1 MQEKSVSNLLLKIR
15 DLEEQLS
22 EANQFIQAIQEGEV
36 DAFAIRKNNT
46 PEIYTLQSGD
56 YAYRVLIEKFG
67 EGALNLTEEGL
78 IVYCNTYFFELLGL
92 PYEKVIGSYIF
103 EFVAAGSQQTFRDL
117 FSSSLAG
124 NSKGEIIFSID
135 GRSIPVYVSLTSLQ
149 PNLPTVGMI
158 ITDLTEKKRHEEVIA
173 HYNLQ
178 LAAKNQELENQNGE
192 LASFTYV
199 ASHDLQEPLRKIQT
213 FSSRILE
220 KEEERFSAEGRD
232 YFVRMRSA
240 ASRMQKLIEALLSYS
255 RTSTSRLAS
264 RPTDLNSVVE
274 EVRKNLLDDLHGK
287 DFLLESTKLPVLNLV
302 PLQFHQLLVNL
313 VANSI
318 KYSKPGLPAHIKISA
333 NLLATPSDLRI
344 VPPDILPVGE
354 QASDMDEQQPG
365 KYWKIDIEDNG
376 IGFKQEYA
384 ERIFELFQRLHG
396 RAEYEG
402 TGVGLAICRKIV
414 QNHRGSI
421 KAYGRPG
428 IGATFSIFL
437 PFPG

>member
-1 MQEKSVSNLLLKIR
+1 MPEESVNNLLVKIR
-15 DLEEQLS
+15 DLEERLS
-22 EANQFIQAIQEGEV
+22 EANQLIQAIQEGEV

-78 IVYCNTYFFELLGL
+78 IVYSNTYFFELLGL
-92 PYEKVIGSYIF
+92 PYEKVIGSFIF
-103 EFVAAGSQQTFRDL
+103 EMVSEASQKAFRELFAA
-117 FSSSLAG
+117 SLTG

-220 KEEERFSAEGRD
+220 KEEDRFSAEGRD
-232 YFVRMRSA
+232 YFVRMRGA
-240 ASRMQKLIEALLSYS
+240 AARMQRLIEALLSYS
-255 RTSTSRLAS
+255 RTSTSRIAS
-264 RPTDLNSVVE
+264 RPTDLNVVVE
-274 EVRKNLLDDLHGK
+274 EVRKNLLDDIHGK
-287 DFLLESTKLPVLNLV
+287 DFLIESTKLPVLNLV

-313 VANSI
+313 FANSI
-318 KYSKPGLPAHIKISA
+318 KYGKPGLPAHIKISA
-333 NLLATPSDLRI
+333 NLLTTPADLLT
-344 VPPDILPVGE
+344 VPPDMLAVSEPGSEVDG
-354 QASDMDEQQPG
+354 QTPG

-396 RAEYEG
+396 RTEYEG
-402 TGVGLAICRKIV
+402 TGVGLAICKKIV

-428 IGATFSIFL
+428 VGATFSIFL
-437 PFPG
+437 PYPG

>member
-1 MQEKSVSNLLLKIR
+1 MPEESVNNLLVKIR
-15 DLEEQLS
+15 DLEERLS
-22 EANQFIQAIQEGEV
+22 EANQLIQAIQEGEV

-78 IVYCNTYFFELLGL
+78 IVYSNTYFFELLGL
-92 PYEKVIGSYIF
+92 PYEKVIGSFIF
-103 EFVAAGSQQTFRDL
+103 EMVSEASQKAFRELFAA
-117 FSSSLAG
+117 SLTG

-220 KEEERFSAEGRD
+220 KEEDRFSAEGRD
-232 YFVRMRSA
+232 YFVRMRGA
-240 ASRMQKLIEALLSYS
+240 AARMQRLIEALLS
-255 RTSTSRLAS
+255 
-264 RPTDLNSVVE
+264 
-274 EVRKNLLDDLHGK
+274 
-287 DFLLESTKLPVLNLV
+287 
-302 PLQFHQLLVNL
+302 
-313 VANSI
+313 
-318 KYSKPGLPAHIKISA
+318 
-333 NLLATPSDLRI
+333 
-344 VPPDILPVGE
+344 
-354 QASDMDEQQPG
+354 
-365 KYWKIDIEDNG
+365 
-376 IGFKQEYA
+376 
-384 ERIFELFQRLHG
+384 
-396 RAEYEG
+396 
-402 TGVGLAICRKIV
+402 
-414 QNHRGSI
+414 
-421 KAYGRPG
+421 
-428 IGATFSIFL
+428 
-437 PFPG
+437 